1 MDAMGKIQQ
10 LHNFV
15 QKQRRCESENLT
27 LPLTGDKSEGLWY
40 TAAITSQGGDTM
52 HINWFRDENNLIYI
66 NGATQLAELEKTLR
80 FPGLEEAANELRQ
93 HPTAEGFTIK
103 GPKRTSGSDLWPAYR
118 NGGKHFL
125 LHGRDAGVLR
135 HLLARRAGDPIAR
148 TFPLQLARGCA
159 TLSFDKFIT
168 GQRAG
173 LVRDWRRNGVR
184 CPARRSL

>member
-1 MDAMGKIQQ
+1 MDAMGKIQH

-15 QKQRRCESENLT
+15 QKQRQCESENLT

-40 TAAITSQGGDTM
+40 TAAITSQGGNTM

-103 GPKRTSGSDLWPAYR
+103 GPKRTSGRLFVPDLTFGRHIEMGENIFFFMGEMQECYVIYWP
-118 NGGKHFL
+118 
-125 LHGRDAGVLR
+125 DAPV
-135 HLLARRAGDPIAR
+135 
-148 TFPLQLARGCA
+148 TQ
-159 TLSFDKFIT
+159 
-168 GQRAG
+168 
-173 LVRDWRRNGVR
+173 
-184 CPARRSL
+184 

>member
-1 MDAMGKIQQ
+1 
-10 LHNFV
+10 
-15 QKQRRCESENLT
+15 
-27 LPLTGDKSEGLWY
+27 
-40 TAAITSQGGDTM
+40 M

-93 HPTAEGFTIK
+93 HPTAHQ
-103 GPKRTSGSDLWPAYR
+103 RAAVRAGSDLWPAYR

-148 TFPLQLARGCA
+148 TFPLQLVRGCA

-173 LVRDWRRNGVR
+173 LSRTGGGMG
-184 CPARRSL
+184 